1 MPADTLPYEADLTL
15 NMTVLAFTLLVST
28 LSGVLFGC
36 MPAWQAARANVNE
49 ILKDGGR
56 SSAAPS
62 RYRLRRALVAGE
74 FALALSLLAGGGLAV
89 HSLIKL
95 TNVDLGF
102 RTDHLLTFQP
112 AGSGG
117 QASRAR
123 ADQCVPSRS

>member
-1 MPADTLPYEADLTL
+1 M
-15 NMTVLAFTLLVST
+15 ST

-36 MPAWQAARANVNE
+36 APAWQAARANVNE

-56 SSAAPS
+56 SSAAPAH
-62 RYRLRRALVAGE
+62 RLRRALVAGE

-102 RTDHLLTFQP
+102 RTGDLLTFYLP
-112 AGSGG
+112 VPEGKL
-117 QASRAR
+117 SRPEQINAFYRAAR
-123 ADQCVPSRS
+123 IES